1 MVACKADK
9 STYGPEVQ
17 DAVIEIS
24 AKVPPFACETAA
36 KVLEDFY
43 LGEARKIETVLHDTL
58 PGATYERVAGLMLQ
72 QMAGILRVPFG
83 DGQGVT
89 DEQP

>member
-1 MVACKADK
+1 MDKRIVVACKADK

-24 AKVPPFACETAA
+24 AKVPPFDYQTKT
-36 KVLEDFY
+36 KVLETFY
-43 LGEARKIETVLHDTL
+43 LNEARKIEGVLHDTV
-58 PGATYERVAGLMLQ
+58 PGAVYERVASL
-72 QMAGILRVPFG
+72 ILERIG